1 MTVVRNSQGVFY
13 SNLRNNSSS
22 SPISNLGIGKVFHIV
37 SDSNSPGFSDWSNIG
52 DVYYVGVN
60 EFFPSEEDIQDKI
73 RLSQYI
79 PAKPY
84 LFSSTFY
91 PVKGEI
97 VSLITGPGKS
107 TTIVGQNQIYYLPP
121 INLYNN
127 VNHNSQVIYNID
139 DNGEPI
145 LGRYITEKN
154 TRNPLVFEGDNI
166 INSRWGASLRF
177 GSTLKSNEGE
187 NWWSTSGI
195 NGDPIT
201 LLVNGYNIDKED
213 ISPYLENINNDDS
226 SIYLTSTQTI
236 SNFVPLRQIDQTPFS
251 SLISPSTYSNKSQIL
266 LSSNR
271 ITLNSSKDELL
282 LYAATNIEAGANVI
296 HLNGQEAVYINSSKI
311 FLGTIK
317 NNSLDPATN
326 NDVPQPALMGYDT
339 QLFLSKLLNI
349 LNKFASDLTT
359 AVSSPAGSAEI
370 SVTVPA
376 SALQQSLDSL
386 RNNLNDIL
394 SDSTYI
400 SR

>member
-1 MTVVRNSQGVFY
+1 MIVRNSQGSFY
-13 SNLRNNSSS
+13 NTLGNNQSSQ
-22 SPISNLGIGKVFHIV
+22 ISNLGIGKVFHIV
-37 SDSNSPGFSDWSNIG
+37 TDSNSPGFNDWSNIG
-52 DVYYVGVN
+52 DVYYVGLN
-60 EFFPSEEDIQDKI
+60 DFYPSEDDILDKTK
-73 RLSQYI
+73 LSKYI

-97 VSLITGPGKS
+97 ISLITGPAKS
-107 TTIVGQNQIYYLPP
+107 TTVVGQNQIYYLPP

-127 VNHNSQVIYNID
+127 VNHNSQVIYNVDEND
-139 DNGEPI
+139 DPI
-145 LGRYITEKN
+145 LGKYIKEKN
-154 TRNPLVFEGDNI
+154 TRNPLVFEGDHI
-166 INSRWGASLRF
+166 VNSRWGASLRF
-177 GSTLKSNEGE
+177 GSTLKANEGE

-201 LLVNGYNIDKED
+201 LLVNGYNVDKED
-213 ISPYLENINNDDS
+213 ISPYLENINSDDS

-236 SNFVPLRQIDQTPFS
+236 SNFTPSKNIDLNPFT
-251 SLISPSTYSNKSQIL
+251 SLILPNVYGNKSQIL

-271 ITLNSSKDELL
+271 IILNSSKDEML
-282 LYAATNIEAGANVI
+282 LYSATNVEVGANVI
-296 HLNGQEAVYINSSKI
+296 HLNGHDTIYFNSPKI

-317 NNSLDPATN
+317 NNSIDPTIN
-326 NDVPQPALMGYDT
+326 DDVPQPALMGYDT

-359 AVSSPAGSAEI
+359 AVSSPAGSIEI

-376 SALQQSLDSL
+376 SGLQQSLDSL
-386 RNNLNDIL
+386 RNELNDIL
-394 SDSTYI
+394 SNSTYI

>member
-1 MTVVRNSQGVFY
+1 MIVRNNQGAFY
-13 SNLRNNSSS
+13 NTLGNTTS

-37 SDSNSPGFSDWSNIG
+37 TDSNSPGFNDWSNIG
-52 DVYYVGVN
+52 DIYYVSMT
-60 EFFPSEEDIQDKI
+60 EYYPSDEDILDKNK
-73 RLSQYI
+73 LSTYI

-84 LFSSTFY
+84 LFSSYFF
-91 PVKGEI
+91 PAKGEI
-97 VSLITGPGKS
+97 VSLITGPAKS
-107 TTIVGQNQIYYLPP
+107 TTNIGQSQIYYLPP
-121 INLYNN
+121 LNLYNN

-139 DNGEPI
+139 DDGNPI
-145 LGRYITEKN
+145 LGTYITEKN
-154 TRNPLVFEGDNI
+154 TRNPLVFEGDHI

-177 GSTLKSNEGE
+177 SSTLKANEGE
-187 NWWSTSGI
+187 NWWSTSGT

-236 SNFVPLRQIDQTPFS
+236 SNFQPLRQIDQTPFS
-251 SLISPSTYSNKSQIL
+251 SLISPSVYSNKSQIL

-271 ITLNSSKDELL
+271 IILNSSKDELL
-282 LYAATNIEAGANVI
+282 LYATTNIEAGANII
-296 HLNGQEAVYINSSKI
+296 HLNGQETIYLNSPKI
-311 FLGTIK
+311 FLGNIK
-317 NNSLDPATN
+317 NNSIDPNIN
-326 NDVPQPALMGYDT
+326 NDPPQPVLMGYDT

-394 SDSTYI
+394 SNSTYI

>member
-1 MTVVRNSQGVFY
+1 MIVRNSQGVFY
-13 SNLRNNSSS
+13 SNLGNNQSSQ
-22 SPISNLGIGKVFHIV
+22 ISNLGIGKVFHIV
-37 SDSNSPGFSDWSNIG
+37 ADSNSPGFNDWSNIG
-52 DVYYVGVN
+52 DIYYVGVN
-60 EFFPSEEDIQDKI
+60 EFYPSEEDIQDRV

-97 VSLITGPGKS
+97 VSLITGPSKS
-107 TTIVGQNQIYYLPP
+107 TTITGQNQIYYLPP

-127 VNHNSQVIYNID
+127 INHNSQVIYNID
-139 DNGEPI
+139 DNGNPV

-177 GSTLKSNEGE
+177 GSTLKANEGE

-236 SNFVPLRQIDQTPFS
+236 SNFNPLRQIDQTPFS
-251 SLISPSTYSNKSQIL
+251 SIISPSTYGNKSQLL

-282 LYAATNIEAGANVI
+282 LYATTNIEAGANVI
-296 HLNGQEAVYINSSKI
+296 HLNGQEAVYINSPKI
-311 FLGTIK
+311 FLGNIK
-317 NNSLDPATN
+317 NNSLDPTIN
-326 NDVPQPALMGYDT
+326 NNIPQPALMGYDT

-349 LNKFASDLTT
+349 LNKFASDLTI

-376 SALQQSLDSL
+376 AALQQSLDSL